1 MKEHLENCLHYL
13 QEDKRLSANTLS
25 SYRRDLERF
34 LAFSQELGLQ
44 HPSEITRHHLA
55 RYMLCLK
62 EEGKKTATLARHVV
76 SIRAFFHYFTLTAV
90 LVHNPSAFIEAP
102 KPEKSAPSIV
112 SVPVTNLLLD
122 TPSTGKAS
130 GKRDK
135 AMLELLYAT
144 GIRVT
149 ELVSLDVGHVHL
161 QLGYIQCIGTGLKE
175 RLVPFGRLAKDALES
190 YLLEGRPELSD
201 GREPDTALFL
211 NHLGTRMTRQ
221 GFWKMIKKY
230 AKEAGIDEAVTPHT
244 LRHSVAAHMLEGGA
258 DPRSVQELLGH
269 AGLATT
275 LKYAQQLPKAR
286 IRDAYSSAHPRA

>member
-13 QEDKRLSANTLS
+13 REEKRLSANTLL
-25 SYRRDLERF
+25 SYQRDLDRF
-34 LAFSQELGLQ
+34 LAFTQELHLG

-62 EEGKKTATLARHVV
+62 EEGKKAATVARHVV
-76 SIRAFFHYFTLTAV
+76 SIRAFFHYLALTAV
-90 LVHNPSAFIEAP
+90 LVHNPSAFMEAP
-102 KPEKSAPSIV
+102 KPEKSSPSIV

-122 TPSTGKAS
+122 APSTGKPN

-144 GIRVT
+144 GIRVS
-149 ELVSLDVGHVHL
+149 ELVSLDVGHVHM
-161 QLGYIQCIGTGLKE
+161 QLGYIQCIGSGQKE

-190 YLLEGRPELSD
+190 YLLEGRPELSA
-201 GREPDTALFL
+201 GKEPDAALFL

-244 LRHSVAAHMLEGGA
+244 LRHSVAVHMLEGGA
-258 DPRSVQELLGH
+258 DPRTVQELLGH
-269 AGLATT
+269 AELATT
-275 LKYAQQLPKAR
+275 LKYVQLPKAR
-286 IRDAYSSAHPRA
+286 IRDAYSSSHPRA